1 MRPSTMDT
9 TATSRTSSSSS
20 STTNTAAASKEPF
33 TLLTHPAIVYASS
46 KLTDPEY
53 TARFQTVNVF
63 DFDHTLFQSPLPNP
77 ALWDPSFIGVLISWN
92 HCHTGWWHNPGTL
105 DLGPEAEATVWDG
118 WWNEDIVHQVELS
131 VSDPT
136 CLTILLTGRNGPLYG
151 DRLISMMQA
160 KRLDFDIIAT
170 KPTTVARIDGAA
182 KETYLKIHTFNTKHD
197 FLYNVLYENP
207 NIHSMCL
214 WDDRPGQIAK
224 FREAGQEWLDNKM
237 LRKFEIKVVQE
248 PHIYMD
254 PQREIDLV
262 FAMIEANN
270 RQVEAEAAGG
280 RPLVTGVGPMPRTRP
295 ELRNRGIWDPY
306 ELYSPLKRHKIEVA
320 KVPRYTGVMFSEP
333 LKTFLRHL
341 SAPDQQH
348 NHQNQQREYLDS
360 ISPIQR
366 PSALQNWQSSSSL
379 WVVPEEFHVALCP
392 GAAAPEFLESIG
404 GLGATVLVE
413 LVAVGASEGKVLAW
427 KVKEFPVS
435 EQFMDDTNNNDNLDM
450 PLSIIAPDGHVFSS
464 LDELKD
470 HYQSLASEPSIQN
483 GHPQSNTTTTS
494 TSTTTPTT
502 KAINLNRLGHI
513 HLLKEG
519 VPYITMAYDH
529 RQGAR
534 ATESASIT
542 DWEPIRSSL
551 DGSLYPQRIVL
562 VGTIGEKRLLGIKSR
577 NWGSMATVPR
587 AEVSIAKVIMN
598 TSNNSHQAVT
608 GRALG
613 DMIRKVQAQMESQK
627 VDNKLDN
634 LEKITDI
641 AREIIASHEATVS
654 R

>member
-1 MRPSTMDT
+1 
-9 TATSRTSSSSS
+9 
-20 STTNTAAASKEPF
+20 
-33 TLLTHPAIVYASS
+33 
-46 KLTDPEY
+46 
-53 TARFQTVNVF
+53 
-63 DFDHTLFQSPLPNP
+63 SPLPNP

-92 HCHTGWWHNPGTL
+92 HCYTGWWHNPGTL

-182 KETYLKIHTFNTKHD
+182 KETYLKVHTFNTKHD
-197 FLYNVLYENP
+197 FLYNVLYEYP
-207 NIHSMCL
+207 EIHSMCL

-237 LRKFEIKVVQE
+237 LRKFEVKVVQE

-254 PQREIDLV
+254 PKREIDLV

-280 RPLVTGVGPMPRTRP
+280 RPLVTGVGSMPRTRP
-295 ELRNRGIWDPY
+295 ELKNRGIWDPY
-306 ELYSPLKRHKIEVA
+306 ELYSPLKRHKMEVA

-333 LKTFLRHL
+333 VHAFLRHL
-341 SAPDQQH
+341 STPDQQQH
-348 NHQNQQREYLDS
+348 HQEQQQHHQQHHLGS

-366 PSALQNWQSSSSL
+366 PSALQNWQSSSSS

-413 LVAVGASEGKVLAW
+413 LEAVGASEGKVWAW

-435 EQFMDDTNNNDNLDM
+435 EQFAGDTNVNGSLDM
-450 PLSIIAPDGHVFSS
+450 PLSIIAPDGHMFSS
-464 LDELKD
+464 LEELRD
-470 HYQSLASEPSIQN
+470 HSSSEPTIQN
-483 GHPQSNTTTTS
+483 GHPQGNTTTS
-494 TSTTTPTT
+494 TSSTTTT
-502 KAINLNRLGHI
+502 KAIDLNRLGHI
-513 HLLKEG
+513 HLRKEG

-534 ATESASIT
+534 AMDSASIT

-562 VGTIGEKRLLGIKSR
+562 VGTIGEKRLLGMKSR
-577 NWGSMATVPR
+577 NWSAMATVPR

-598 TSNNSHQAVT
+598 TSNNNHEAVT

-613 DMIRKVQAQMESQK
+613 EMIRKVQAQMESQK
-627 VDNKLDN
+627 VDNKLYN